1 MNITIDG
8 QVFNLD
14 TFSEEA
20 KAQVASVQAADIKL
34 NELRRDTAITM
45 TARNSYMQALK
56 KELERLNPVSPQA
69 AQAPTVDQARAVA
82 EKPKSRTKSS
92 NSEA

>member
-8 QVFNLD
+8 LVYDLNSF
-14 TFSEEA
+14 TEEA
-20 KAQVASVQAADIKL
+20 KAQLASVQASDIKL

-56 KELERLNPVSPQA
+56 KELERLSPITQDIPA
-69 AQAPTVDQARAVA
+69 AA
-82 EKPKSRTKSS
+82 EQSKSRAKSS
-92 NSEA
+92 PADA

>member
-8 QVFNLD
+8 QMYDLNLL
-14 TFSEEA
+14 SEEA
-20 KAQVASVQAADIKL
+20 KAQIASVQAADIKL

-56 KELERLNPVSPQA
+56 KELERFTPVSSS
-69 AQAPTVDQARAVA
+69 APTEQGKAEMEAVA
-82 EKPKSRTKSS
+82 ETKAKRSKTS
-92 NSEA
+92 TPTA